1 MSRLAR
7 FARLVLTFAA
17 TAAYTLIV
25 DPGIID
31 PGKRW

>member
-1 MSRLAR
+1 MSRFAR

-17 TAAYTLIV
+17 SAAFAL
-25 DPGIID
+25 IID